1 MPCGIR
7 ECVTN
12 PPNTKVEAEND
23 YRRFKF
29 LEPRMERLIT
39 MQESLQ
45 AIREGKQ
52 LSFQRS
58 QEADK
63 ALEKHK
69 ELEKLA
75 ADRISNDHVVADEQR
90 VGVAELFP
98 TVQLGYIICSVNGN
112 ECEDMPYEE
121 IMGIINENFPP
132 HTLELRRYDY
142 RQNISTGEWESLQEM
157 RDQKK
162 YVEDPRLV
170 RSFFVDTCR
179 KGLCAE
185 IGMRLR
191 RGGERVNGWVAEY
204 STLTILLL
212 SKKNS

>member
-112 ECEDMPYEE
+112 ECEDRE
-121 IMGIINENFPP
+121 
-132 HTLELRRYDY
+132 R
-142 RQNISTGEWESLQEM
+142 
-157 RDQKK
+157 
-162 YVEDPRLV
+162 
-170 RSFFVDTCR
+170 
-179 KGLCAE
+179 A
-185 IGMRLR
+185 
-191 RGGERVNGWVAEY
+191 RG
-204 STLTILLL
+204 
-212 SKKNS
+212 